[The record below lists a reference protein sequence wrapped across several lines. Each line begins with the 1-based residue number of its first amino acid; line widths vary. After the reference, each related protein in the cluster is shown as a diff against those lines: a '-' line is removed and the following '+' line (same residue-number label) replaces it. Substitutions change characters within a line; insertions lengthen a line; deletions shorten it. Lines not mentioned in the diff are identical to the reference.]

1 MRHRVRLAAAIAL
14 GAGALVVTGCGDDF
28 EGADLA
34 AGEQTFAQLC
44 ASCHTLEAAG
54 TPPSQIGPNLDD
66 GFRASRQA
74 GISEEQYAGVIQRW
88 IKIAQKPMPRD
99 LVVGDDARDVAAY
112 IASVAG
118 RNEESSVYPLV
129 PTPAVPEVSRQEP
142 ADVNEPAP

>member
-1 MRHRVRLAAAIAL
+1 MRHRVRLAAVVAL
-14 GAGALVVTGCGDDF
+14 GAAALVVSGCGDDF
-28 EGADLA
+28 AEADLDS
-34 AGEQTFAQLC
+34 GEQTFAQLC
-44 ASCHTLEAAG
+44 SSCHTLEAAG

-66 GFRASRQA
+66 AFRAARQV

-99 LVVGDDARDVAAY
+99 LVEGDDARDVSAY

-118 RNEESSVYPLV
+118 RNDVSAVRPLV

-142 ADVNEPAP
+142 AGVNEPAQ